1 MYQIIKYFFSIFLVL
16 PLTFIINPLNWFILY
31 IFWNSYQYGYPLHY
45 TIVDRVYYLKFF
57 SLKIKAFPK
66 NLRGKFSL
74 TKISLRRIN
83 YSDKVQFST
92 SSLITHKQTL
102 KRITYNTN
110 SEFSKFRNYSRLT
123 KASYFK
129 MLIRTSSK
137 PTNTSFLII
146 H

>member
-1 MYQIIKYFFSIFLVL
+1 MYQIIIYFFSIFLVL
-16 PLTFIINPLNWFILY
+16 LLTSIINPLNWFILY
-31 IFWNSYQYGYPLHY
+31 IFWNSYQYVHPLHY

-57 SLKIKAFPK
+57 SIRIKAFSK

-83 YSDKVQFST
+83 YSDKVQSST
-92 SSLITHKQTL
+92 SSSIIHKQTL

-110 SEFSKFRNYSRLT
+110 PEISKFRNYSRLT

-129 MLIRTSSK
+129 VLIRTSSI